1 MKYKVLIP
9 SPPLL
14 FDLLRQFLTAKD
26 VVYLLNISSRD
37 YLRYTLHSLTWIDEL
52 TSAVNQYFDP
62 HLATPD
68 PTSSSPRTHS
78 SSHSISSSLQSPIRF
93 IVMSVEFEE
102 SYREESLV
110 DSESFEY
117 YLRANPCHRSAL
129 GPIFQSLYS
138 QMELVPFYTAT
149 PTECKV
155 FYVPIGTM
163 APEAGG
169 VVDSMIER
177 KFVCANVM
185 AFDDLVEFESEFTL
199 RRMGKLIQQGR
210 KYIVN
215 EGDIISF
222 QHSK

>member
-1 MKYKVLIP
+1 M
-9 SPPLL
+9 
-14 FDLLRQFLTAKD
+14 
-26 VVYLLNISSRD
+26 VYLLNISSRD

-52 TSAVNQYFDP
+52 TAAVNQHFNPSPAPPDTS
-62 HLATPD
+62 TP
-68 PTSSSPRTHS
+68 SSPTNVAPS
-78 SSHSISSSLQSPIRF
+78 SQTSALYSPIRF

-117 YLRANPCHRSAL
+117 YLQANPFHRSAL

-138 QMELVPFYTAT
+138 QMDLIPFYTAT

-155 FYVPIGTM
+155 YYIPQGTM

-169 VVDSMIER
+169 LVDSLIER
-177 KFVCANVM
+177 RFVCANVM
-185 AFDDLVEFESEFTL
+185 AFDDLVEFENEFTL

-222 QHSK
+222 QSAK